1 MSEKDNVDSEH
12 SHIRAE
18 MRQRRQAIR
27 PGQQQEASARL
38 CQTIL
43 QDPDYRNARH
53 LAFYQA
59 FDGEIN
65 PAPLLQAALDT
76 HKHCYLPVLVKSALS
91 LSFVEYRRD
100 ADLQP
105 NHYSIPEPSAGQQSI
120 SPAQLDIIFVPL
132 LAFDSLGTRLGM
144 GKGYYDRAL
153 AEFRSGK
160 AVNEKP
166 LLIGLAHEC
175 QRVER
180 LERAIWDVPLDR
192 IITDQTVY
200 LVHS

>member
-1 MSEKDNVDSEH
+1 MPGIWLFTRPLMAKLTPPPCS
-12 SHIRAE
+12 
-18 MRQRRQAIR
+18 MRPSTLINTVICRCWI
-27 PGQQQEASARL
+27 GQHFP
-38 CQTIL
+38 C
-43 QDPDYRNARH
+43 
-53 LAFYQA
+53 
-59 FDGEIN
+59 
-65 PAPLLQAALDT
+65 PLLNT
-76 HKHCYLPVLVKSALS
+76 
-91 LSFVEYRRD
+91 RRD
-100 ADLQP
+100 SDLQP
-105 NHYSIPEPSAGQQSI
+105 NHYGIPEPSSGLQGI
-120 SPAQLDIIFVPL
+120 TPAQLDIIFVPL

-160 AVNEKP
+160 TANEKP

>member
-1 MSEKDNVDSEH
+1 MYDIDNIDSEH
-12 SHIRAE
+12 SHLRAE

-27 PGQQQEASARL
+27 PEQQLKASLKL

-43 QDPDYRNARH
+43 KDLDYRNARH

-59 FDGEIN
+59 FDGEID
-65 PAPLLQAALDT
+65 PSPLLNAALEA
-76 HKHCYLPVLVKSALS
+76 HKHCYLPVLDRSALS
-91 LSFVEYRRD
+91 LSFVGYRRD
-100 ADLQP
+100 SDLQP
-105 NHYSIPEPSAGQQSI
+105 NHYGIPEPSSQQQGI
-120 SPAQLDIIFVPL
+120 NLAQLDIIFVPL

-153 AEFRSGK
+153 AEFRSSK
-160 AVNEKP
+160 THNEKP

-175 QRVER
+175 QRVES
-180 LERAIWDVPLDR
+180 LERAIWDVPMDR
-192 IITDQTVY
+192 VITDQTVY